1 MIRLLTPVILLI
13 FGLIISGYS
22 YYTYGDFSDYGAAF
36 YPTII
41 GFLVAFFSLIDFV
54 MELKLKGK
62 YIFQHFDLVQD
73 GKIILLLSGVVLFYL
88 ISSEYLGFVI
98 SVAIIL
104 NVLSMPFLTKNRVL
118 VSLFLIMLSIG
129 IYLLF
134 AKVLLVG
141 LPTGTLFE

>member
-41 GFLVAFFSLIDFV
+41 GFLVSFFGLIDFI
-54 MELKLKGK
+54 MEVKLRDK
-62 YIFQHFDLVQD
+62 YIFQSFDWLQD
-73 GKIILLLSGVVLFYL
+73 GKVILAISVIVLFYL
-88 ISSEYLGFVI
+88 FSSEYVGFI
-98 SVAIIL
+98 LSVAIIL
-104 NVLSMPFLTKNRVL
+104 NVLTQPFLEKNRL
-118 VSLFLIMLSIG
+118 FIGSLLFLLSIG
-129 IYLLF
+129 IYFLF

-141 LPTGTLFE
+141 LPSGMLFE